1 MVSKKVFCS
10 LLIYRNIKLLCF
22 HFLSILQE
30 SYCTPI
36 LFSSFQCPSSGS
48 EVQYAQS
55 YTSMYSLF
63 FCRFREFCTYSMH
76 TVLPVLPPT
85 LTKHTHAGRYSW
97 NRKSVVHQC
106 RIRFHG
112 IPLIPLARVFSQCV
126 SYVSSHTAEIQLCA
140 TLYNFRVITQLRIH
154 LVENGFSNR
163 IIILVESMIKPFKQF
178 FSFGCANS
186 NIHIRTE
193 NAVRILTV

>member
-1 MVSKKVFCS
+1 MLNRTLQCTSC
-10 LLIYRNIKLLCF
+10 
-22 HFLSILQE
+22 FLSV
-30 SYCTPI
+30 S
-36 LFSSFQCPSSGS
+36 
-48 EVQYAQS
+48 
-55 YTSMYSLF
+55 
-63 FCRFREFCTYSMH
+63 EFCTYSMH

-140 TLYNFRVITQLRIH
+140 TLYNFRVITQLRITSRRERFQQPYNH
-154 LVENGFSNR
+154 LGREHDKTFQT
-163 IIILVESMIKPFKQF
+163 ILQLRMCEQ
-178 FSFGCANS
+178 
-186 NIHIRTE
+186 
-193 NAVRILTV
+193 

>member
-1 MVSKKVFCS
+1 MSHTVGFQPYVRKHM
-10 LLIYRNIKLLCF
+10 IHLCF

-126 SYVSSHTAEIQLCA
+126 SSVSYTHL
-140 TLYNFRVITQLRIH
+140 TLPTTSRV
-154 LVENGFSNR
+154 
-163 IIILVESMIKPFKQF
+163 
-178 FSFGCANS
+178 
-186 NIHIRTE
+186 
-193 NAVRILTV
+193 